1 MMKLLLLGA
10 EGSAARAAALSDG
23 SRWVLLNAPT
33 DLERH
38 FQRHPQLQAQPL
50 AGVVLMD
57 ARMDHVAGLLELRG
71 GPPVE
76 LYATPAV
83 FETLTTELPLLQV
96 VDRCCGV
103 RWHLLPV
110 AGDSAAAPFRIDAMP
125 SLRFTAFAAGDEHAP
140 GATLALEVEDLR
152 DGRRLLY
159 WPGPWPLPLN
169 HGADCLLLGDGGT
182 DMPDASTALRVLL
195 HPAAPP
201 AEQPARQGASAME
214 QAFDGME
221 IEL

>member
-33 DLERH
+33 DLERQL
-38 FQRHPQLQAQPL
+38 QRHPQLQAQPL

-57 ARMDHVAGLLELRG
+57 AQMDHVAGLLGLRD

-83 FETLTTELPLLQV
+83 FESLTTELPLLQV

-103 RWHLLPV
+103 HWHLLPV
-110 AGDSAAAPFRIDAMP
+110 AGDSAAAPFRIDGLP
-125 SLRFTAFAAGDEHAP
+125 GLRFTAFAAGDEHSP
-140 GATLALEVEDLR
+140 GGSLALEVEDLR

-159 WPGPWPLPLN
+159 WPGPRPLPAN
-169 HGADCLLLGDGGT
+169 HGADCLLLGDSGAAQPGENS
-182 DMPDASTALRVLL
+182 ARRVLL

-201 AEQPARQGASAME
+201 PEQAPGRAALE
-214 QAFDGME
+214 HAFDGME

>member
-33 DLERH
+33 DLERQL
-38 FQRHPQLQAQPL
+38 QRHPQLQAQPL

-57 ARMDHVAGLLELRG
+57 ARMDHVAGLLGLRE

-110 AGDSAAAPFRIDAMP
+110 AGDSAAAPFRIEALP
-125 SLRFTAFAAGDEHAP
+125 SLRFTAFAAGDELSP
-140 GATLALEVEDLR
+140 GSTLALEVQDLR

-159 WPGPWPLPLN
+159 WPGPWPLPAN
-169 HGADCLLLGDGGT
+169 HGADCLLLGDG
-182 DMPDASTALRVLL
+182 DAALPDDGATRRVLL
-195 HPAAPP
+195 HPAAP
-201 AEQPARQGASAME
+201 QPTCPPGAPSVE

>member
-33 DLERH
+33 DLERQL
-38 FQRHPQLQAQPL
+38 QRHPQLQREPL

-57 ARMDHVAGLLELRG
+57 AQMDHVAGLLGLRD

-83 FETLTTELPLLQV
+83 FEALTTELPLLQV

-103 RWHLLPV
+103 HWHLLPV
-110 AGDSAAAPFRIDAMP
+110 AGDSAVATFRIEALP
-125 SLRFTAFAAGDEHAP
+125 NLRFTAFAAGDEYSP
-140 GATLALEVEDLR
+140 GASLALEVEDLR

-159 WPGPWPLPLN
+159 WPGPWPLPSN
-169 HGADCLLLGDGGT
+169 PGADCLLLGD
-182 DMPDASTALRVLL
+182 PATALPPEGTARRVLL

-201 AEQPARQGASAME
+201 PPAPALEAVGVE

>member
-33 DLERH
+33 DLERQL
-38 FQRHPQLQAQPL
+38 QRHPQLHAQPL

-57 ARMDHVAGLLELRG
+57 AQMDHVAGLLGLRE

-110 AGDSAAAPFRIDAMP
+110 AGDSAAAPFRIEALP
-125 SLRFTAFAAGDEHAP
+125 GLRFTAFAAGDEHAP
-140 GATLALEVEDLR
+140 GSTLALEVEDLR

-159 WPGPWPLPLN
+159 WPGPWPLPAN
-169 HGADCLLLGDGGT
+169 HGADCLLLGDSGAARPGN
-182 DMPDASTALRVLL
+182 DAARRVLL

-201 AEQPARQGASAME
+201 PAPSQAGNGME
-214 QAFDGME
+214 LAFDGME